1 MSEPPKPPIALSP
14 EGFSK
19 YLDGDD
25 EELVE
30 SRTIEQGTGWKLV
43 REEWH
48 VIRFR
53 IVADPGTEVAPA
65 TLNRRS
71 PNRRP
76 RSGRR

>member
-1 MSEPPKPPIALSP
+1 MSEIPKLPIALSP

-19 YLDGDD
+19 YLDGDN

-30 SRTIEQGTGWKLV
+30 SKTIEQGTGWRLV

-53 IVADPGTEVAPA
+53 IVADPGTEVAHT
-65 TLNRRS
+65 TLDRRS
-71 PNRRP
+71 PNKRL